1 MKQRACIMYRRI
13 VIGRFELAN
22 CRARAHEKRW
32 DVVAEIGIAF
42 DGQKAA
48 EGKLLRLARH
58 REFDVLMI
66 PELECLGTIK
76 DMLKISG
83 VLNDNGIELYK
94 VR

>member
-1 MKQRACIMYRRI
+1 MLK
-13 VIGRFELAN
+13 
-22 CRARAHEKRW
+22 
-32 DVVAEIGIAF
+32 
-42 DGQKAA
+42 
-48 EGKLLRLARH
+48 LARH

-76 DMLKISG
+76 DMIKISG

>member
-1 MKQRACIMYRRI
+1 MRRRACVMYRRT
-13 VIGRFELAN
+13 VIGRFELAT
-22 CRARAHEKRW
+22 CRARAREKKW

-48 EGKLLRLARH
+48 ERKLLKLARH

-76 DMLKISG
+76 DMFKISG